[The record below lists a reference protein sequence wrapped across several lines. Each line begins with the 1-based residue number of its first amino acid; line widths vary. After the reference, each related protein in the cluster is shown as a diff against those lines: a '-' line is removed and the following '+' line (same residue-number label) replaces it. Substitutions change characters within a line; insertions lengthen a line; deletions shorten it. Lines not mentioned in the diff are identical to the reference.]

1 MTKGTPYRGNDPT
14 VGMTSDADE
23 SDDLRAI
30 RRDMEMHRLSD
41 ELWQRLYPDGD
52 RFRREFEEVAKAA
65 QDWEGAIYAQ
75 RFRALR
81 SLVRRFGREDTYLL
95 TLMAA
100 PKSQQDWVLNVR
112 KREKAEKLDGGK
124 RRKDWE
130 REHWDYIIGREVVER
145 ISAGQAKKDAIAAV
159 KEDYRLGNPIA
170 IKPVGDFP
178 PLILKRE
185 VRPLPADEGKGHG
198 MDKILNR
205 FRRAA
210 RERGYVDPFA
220 ASSITG
226 FPREPDLKLS
236 DIPGR
241 GRPRKK

>member
-14 VGMTSDADE
+14 VGMTSDAGE

-30 RRDMEMHRLSD
+30 RRDMEMHRLSG
-41 ELWQRLYPDGD
+41 ELWQHLYPDGD
-52 RFRREFEEVAKAA
+52 QFRREFEQVAKTA
-65 QDWEGAIYAQ
+65 QDWEGATYAQ

-100 PKSQQDWVLNVR
+100 PKSQQDWVLSVR
-112 KREKAEKLDGGK
+112 KRKKVEKSDGGK
-124 RRKDWE
+124 RD
-130 REHWDYIIGREVVER
+130 RENEKVHWDLVIGREVYSR
-145 ISAGQAKKDAIAAV
+145 MKAGQSKSEAIAAV

-170 IKPVGDFP
+170 LEPIGSFP
-178 PLILKRE
+178 CLVLKRE
-185 VRPLPADEGKGHG
+185 VRHLPADDGKNNG
-198 MDKILNR
+198 MDKILNG

-210 RERGYVDPFA
+210 RARGYVDPFA
-220 ASSITG
+220 PSGII
-226 FPREPDLKLS
+226 PLPKEPDLKLS